1 MRLNLLIPRAWR
13 RFIYVLISGLCLLGV
28 VGTVHAE
35 NIQHTDS
42 DTRTLRVAYME
53 FPPVTYQNAFGEP
66 EGAMV
71 GTTRKVAKEAG
82 YELEFLYL
90 PVSRAYL
97 YLKKGGI
104 DFALG
109 LTEVPALEGAV
120 IDSDISLVSVVLS
133 AWYRDDQAPIKDI
146 SGFRNQVV
154 ILINGFTYGGLRSWL
169 ERQDDIRITNAPNH
183 RSAIDMLQRGR
194 GDYLLDYRDP
204 VREELKGFTDAMIQ
218 ETEIR
223 TRTGAWLFS
232 AAIPDAQILK
242 AEFDAAY
249 HRLAERGELPPAD
262 TGAKAILLQGFP
274 TP

>member
-1 MRLNLLIPRAWR
+1 MPGALR
-13 RFIYVLISGLCLLGV
+13 RVIYVFVSGLCFFGAA
-28 VGTVHAE
+28 GTVQAE
-35 NIQHTDS
+35 NIQHTGS

-66 EGAMV
+66 EGEMV

-97 YLKKGGI
+97 YLKKGSV

-109 LTEVPALEGAV
+109 LTEVPALKGAV
-120 IDSDISLVSVVLS
+120 IDSEINLVSVVLS
-133 AWYRDDQAPIKDI
+133 AWYREDQAPVTDI
-146 SGFRNQVV
+146 NDFRDQVV

-183 RSAIDMLQRGR
+183 RSAIDMLNRGR

-204 VREELKGFTDAMIQ
+204 VREELMSFSAARIQ

-232 AAIPDAQILK
+232 AAIPEAQTLQ

-262 TGAKAILLQGFP
+262 TREKSILLQGFP

>member
-1 MRLNLLIPRAWR
+1 MRLSLLMPRALR
-13 RFIYVLISGLCLLGV
+13 RFIHVFVSGLCLFGA
-28 VGTVHAE
+28 VGTVQAE
-35 NIQHTDS
+35 NVQHTGS
-42 DTRTLRVAYME
+42 DTRTLRVAYVE

-66 EGAMV
+66 EGEMV

-97 YLKKGGI
+97 YLKKGSI

-109 LTEVPALEGAV
+109 LTEVPALKGAV
-120 IDSDISLVSVVLS
+120 IDSDINLVSVVLS
-133 AWYRDDQAPIKDI
+133 AWYREHQAPITDI
-146 SGFRNQVV
+146 DDFRDQVV

-169 ERQDDIRITNAPNH
+169 EQQNDIRITNAPNH
-183 RSAIDMLQRGR
+183 RSAIDMLKRGR

-204 VREELKGFTDAMIQ
+204 VREELMSFSDAMIQ

-232 AAIPDAQILK
+232 AAIPDAQTLK

-262 TGAKAILLQGFP
+262 TGEKAILLQGFP
-274 TP
+274 KL

>member
-1 MRLNLLIPRAWR
+1 MRLSLLMPGALR
-13 RFIYVLISGLCLLGV
+13 RVIYVFVSGLCFFGAA
-28 VGTVHAE
+28 GTVQAE
-35 NIQHTDS
+35 NIQHTGS

-66 EGAMV
+66 EGEMV

-97 YLKKGGI
+97 YLKKGSV

-109 LTEVPALEGAV
+109 LTEVPALKGAV
-120 IDSDISLVSVVLS
+120 IDSEINLVSVVLS
-133 AWYRDDQAPIKDI
+133 AWYREDQAPVTDI
-146 SGFRNQVV
+146 NDFRDQVV

-183 RSAIDMLQRGR
+183 RSAIDMLHRGR

-204 VREELKGFTDAMIQ
+204 VREELMSFSAARIQ

-232 AAIPDAQILK
+232 AAIPEAQTLQ

-262 TGAKAILLQGFP
+262 TREKSILLQGFP